1 MMTGRVNWQ
10 LEATV
15 NIEIQDK
22 VGQTHIIQCA
32 LDTGFN
38 GELALPLRVIER
50 LGLAPDDVLVVVL
63 ANGDRVLMTRY
74 STLINWHDQL
84 VEAEALQTDHESV
97 IGMALLEDSTLTIE
111 VWDGGEV
118 RIEPR

>member
-1 MMTGRVNWQ
+1 
-10 LEATV
+10 
-15 NIEIQDK
+15 
-22 VGQTHIIQCA
+22 
-32 LDTGFN
+32 
-38 GELALPLRVIER
+38 
-50 LGLAPDDVLVVVL
+50 
-63 ANGDRVLMTRY
+63 MTRY